1 LFFSLCS
8 FRLSPGWNWFL
19 NIQAA
24 TFPSKPRP
32 KKIVSHSLRPRQMGF
47 SGMTRHYDILQ
58 FIMRHTLLLV
68 TAVIITAIVGA
79 CFLFAD
85 QTSAP
90 QKKAPPAATAPAV
103 AKPKATPQISKDER
117 IMEKT
122 AQATIDWDKSTTAGA
137 KVEVL
142 LLKKD
147 QVNDKPVMQYH
158 LKISGAPTNKFYRLM
173 AWPITAPV
181 PATMLEGLVIAKDGT
196 VGCPPDSTK
205 SCAQGM
211 KGHEL
216 KLTYSPGIGEI
227 FRHALI
233 SEDHASRIFFSIVPA
248 PMIEHDKACSLEVV
262 RLTPRFELALIR
274 GKGFTPGEQVAFHT
288 SSYQDVHDSQP
299 KVNPQG
305 EFFAVLSPYVQGRTM
320 GTTQVKAKGSSC
332 APALSFEWG
341 SE

>member
-1 LFFSLCS
+1 M
-8 FRLSPGWNWFL
+8 
-19 NIQAA
+19 A
-24 TFPSKPRP
+24 RP
-32 KKIVSHSLRPRQMGF
+32 
-47 SGMTRHYDILQ
+47 YDILQ
-58 FIMRHTLLLV
+58 FIMRHTLLFV
-68 TAVIITAIVGA
+68 TAVIFTAIVGA

-90 QKKAPPAATAPAV
+90 KKKAPAAATTPAPA
-103 AKPKATPQISKDER
+103 KPQPSPASKDER

-122 AQATIDWDKSTTAGA
+122 AQATIDWDKSTTPGA

-142 LLKKD
+142 LMKKD

-158 LKISGAPTNKFYRLM
+158 LKVSGAPTNKFYTLM

-205 SCAQGM
+205 SCAEGM

-248 PMIEHDKACSLEVV
+248 PMIERDKACSLEVV
-262 RLTPRFELALIR
+262 RLTSRFELALIR

-288 SSYQDVHDSQP
+288 ASYQDVHDSKP
-299 KVNPQG
+299 KINPQG

-320 GTTQVKAKGSSC
+320 GTTQVNAKGSSC
-332 APALSFEWG
+332 SLTLSFEWG